1 VASRLSVAMKRATT
15 CPICSKLRGL
25 SEHLIELSEAASLL
39 GNTSKFT
46 SEHGIVTIRTE
57 TIGNWLSLA
66 AQLEEVRVNTAKYAD
81 DSQFY
86 CETIADAINTHS
98 EHYTNQATNL
108 TRFLFVCNALEESY
122 RLIDH
127 EYGALVSRSAMSK
140 SAQKR
145 SSSLRATQLIEDLL
159 RRKLAAVMPLD
170 FDHIS
175 QNFISLFESYVTNH
189 PAELSGVESD
199 ASTKKSYSL
208 HLIRNLRNHAAH
220 GMFPLGPPED
230 FGGDP
235 DFEKL
240 QQLLQY
246 ACRVAGLYIQMIFR
260 GFSPGFESY
269 DYRALENANGIEFDK
284 FLAGCSIDYI
294 KNLHVQGPF
303 AFHKGLYQA
312 YP

>member
-1 VASRLSVAMKRATT
+1 MRRVAT

-46 SEHGIVTIRTE
+46 SEHGTVTIRTE
-57 TIGNWLSLA
+57 TIGKWLSLA
-66 AQLEEVRVNTAKYAD
+66 AQLEEVTVNTAKYAD

-86 CETIADAINTHS
+86 CETIADSIDTHS
-98 EHYTNQATNL
+98 KHYTLLATNL

-122 RLIDH
+122 RLVDH
-127 EYGALVSRSAMSK
+127 EYGALVSRSAMSN

-145 SSSLRATQLIEDLL
+145 SSSLRATQLIEDLFE
-159 RRKLAAVMPLD
+159 RKPAAVMPQD

-175 QNFISLFESYVTNH
+175 QNFIGLFQSYVANH
-189 PAELSGVESD
+189 PTELSGMESD
-199 ASTKKSYSL
+199 SSTKKSYAL
-208 HLIRNLRNHAAH
+208 HLVRNLRNHAAH

-230 FGGDP
+230 FGGHP
-235 DFEKL
+235 DSEEL

-246 ACRVAGLYIQMIFR
+246 ACRVAGLYIQMIFT
-260 GFSPGFESY
+260 GFSAGFESY
-269 DYRALENANGIEFDK
+269 DYLALENANGIEFEN
-284 FLAGCSIDYI
+284 FLAGCSLEYI

-303 AFHKGLYQA
+303 AFHKGLY
-312 YP
+312 PSNT